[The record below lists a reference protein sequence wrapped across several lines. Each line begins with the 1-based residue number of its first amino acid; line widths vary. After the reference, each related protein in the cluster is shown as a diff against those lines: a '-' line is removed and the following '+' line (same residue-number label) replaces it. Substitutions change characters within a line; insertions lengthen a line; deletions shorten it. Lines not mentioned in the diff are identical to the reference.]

1 MAMPELK
8 AALGC
13 KERWV
18 GKEVLKDLSGSEEE
32 KEKEDAAEQAE
43 PAEPARTETAQST
56 EGRPARKR
64 SRGLVEMVRPGRAV
78 PKDGQPRNAPGWWFS
93 PEGFVWFIQ
102 RCVWWMSTACVSM
115 RRCPGAL
122 RVSGKAAAEDGAR
135 SKSDVQRRRGRDRAR
150 FRHRRRVS

>member
-64 SRGLVEMVRPGRAV
+64 SALDEPCEV
-78 PKDGQPRNAPGWWFS
+78 PAKRRRKMAPGVPWRHT
-93 PEGFVWFIQ
+93 EL
-102 RCVWWMSTACVSM
+102 
-115 RRCPGAL
+115 GAQQ
-122 RVSGKAAAEDGAR
+122 GPFGGGG
-135 SKSDVQRRRGRDRAR
+135 RGYGY
-150 FRHRRRVS
+150 

>member
-64 SRGLVEMVRPGRAV
+64 SALEPCEFPAKRRRKM
-78 PKDGQPRNAPGWWFS
+78 APGARVMFS
-93 PEGFVWFIQ
+93 
-102 RCVWWMSTACVSM
+102 
-115 RRCPGAL
+115 
-122 RVSGKAAAEDGAR
+122 D
-135 SKSDVQRRRGRDRAR
+135 DVDEIEPDFGIAGE
-150 FRHRRRVS
+150 